1 MSRKKTIKVSFRVD
15 EAFYHDFQNKV
26 DKSGLSVSQFL
37 RDAITSST
45 VKQKCKDLS
54 QLVYEV
60 NRIGV
65 NLNQLTHYTN
75 KERLIDEIVLE
86 NIESI
91 NLTLSN
97 LIKRYS

>member
-1 MSRKKTIKVSFRVD
+1 MSRKKTIKISFRID
-15 EAFYHDFQNKV
+15 EQFYQEFQNKV
-26 DKSGLSVSQFL
+26 DNSGLSVSQFL

-54 QLVYEV
+54 QLVYEI
-60 NRIGV
+60 NKIGT
-65 NLNQLTHYTN
+65 NLNQITYYAN
-75 KERLIDEIVLE
+75 KNRLIDEVLLE

>member
-1 MSRKKTIKVSFRVD
+1 MSRNKTIKISFRVD
-15 EAFYHDFQNKV
+15 EFFYEEFQKKV
-26 DKSGLSVSQFL
+26 DNSGLSVSQFL

-60 NRIGV
+60 NKIGV
-65 NLNQLTHYTN
+65 NLNQITYYAN
-75 KERLIDEIVLE
+75 KERLIDEVVLE

>member
-1 MSRKKTIKVSFRVD
+1 MSRNKTIKISFRVD
-15 EAFYHDFQNKV
+15 EFFYEEFQKKV
-26 DKSGLSVSQFL
+26 DNSGLSVSQFL

-60 NRIGV
+60 NKIGV
-65 NLNQLTHYTN
+65 NLNQITYYAN
-75 KERLIDEIVLE
+75 KERLIDEVVLE

-91 NLTLSN
+91 NLALSN